1 MQTESLP
8 SPSARWQRV
17 KEIFHQALVQPR
29 AERGAFVAA
38 QTKDEPTLAAEVNS
52 LLEAHDESS
61 GFLNEA
67 AVDLRP
73 ALMNYAGQKIGH
85 YVVERQLGE
94 GGMGAV
100 YLARREMDGFAMPV
114 AIKLIRWAAFSESV
128 ERRFRMERQILARL
142 HHKNIPLLVD
152 GGVTPEGLPYLVT
165 EYVEGQPLDG
175 YMRSHPLGLRA
186 RLDLFL
192 EICSAVAE
200 AHRNLI
206 VHGDLKPSNV
216 LVTPEGNVK
225 LLDFGIS
232 RLLVDDEQAAQNA
245 TVPAMTPAWA
255 SPEQL
260 RGELPLIAS
269 DCYSL
274 GRLLYYLLTGA
285 AAVNPSGRTPLQ
297 VLEGLAVAAPVL
309 PSKAASDPELA
320 GDLDNITLK
329 ALECSPEERYRSVEL
344 LAEDIQA
351 FLESRPVSAR
361 AHTWRYRTQKF
372 VGRNKGVVA
381 AVTLLAVTLSGG
393 LAATLWQARIA
404 QRNYERAERRFADVR
419 RLANSFLFEM
429 DEAIAKLPGS
439 TPVRGTLVRNAVQYL
454 DGLAAEAAGDSLL
467 QEELAAAYEKV
478 GDIQGRPSSANLGDT
493 GGAIAS
499 YRKAMAIRE
508 ALEQAPATE
517 DDQRR
522 RRDALAA
529 TYVQLSSALK
539 AAGDYRSGLELDR
552 KALGM
557 RQKLLD
563 AEPGNPVRRRAVASS
578 FTALGGSLSQLGAWP
593 GVIDMRRQALEQY
606 EALAVGNPASEPDQ
620 RGLAL
625 ARQRMGSILMH
636 ERQFA
641 LALKQYRMGV
651 ATARG
656 VVERN
661 PGSRGDLL
669 NLGQGL
675 MGLGRCLVQSGDAVS
690 GAAELAS
697 ARKIFEQMER
707 ADPREVRGRTL
718 LATNWMF
725 SARAELALGKAGE
738 ALVWGQRSLG
748 EREKL
753 SGENPVN
760 AGAFGEV
767 AEAHDLLG
775 DVRAAQG
782 QRETAE
788 LEWRRAR
795 EMFLHMRNEGK
806 LNAADREAL
815 DQIEAKLA
823 ALAKAPR

>member
-1 MQTESLP
+1 
-8 SPSARWQRV
+8 V

-29 AERGAFVAA
+29 AERDAYIAA
-38 QTKDEPTLAAEVNS
+38 RTQGEPTLAAEVNS
-52 LLEAHDESS
+52 LLSAHDESS
-61 GFLNEA
+61 GFLGQP

-142 HHKNIPLLVD
+142 HHPNIPLLVD

-175 YMRSHPLGLRA
+175 YHPLGLRA

-232 RLLVDDEQAAQNA
+232 RLLVDEEQAAQNA

-285 AAVNPSGRTPLQ
+285 PAVNPTGRTPLQ
-297 VLEGLAVAAPVL
+297 VLEGLTVAAPVL

-320 GDLDNITLK
+320 GDLDNIALK
-329 ALECSPEERYRSVEL
+329 ALECSPDDRYRSVEL
-344 LAEDIQA
+344 LADDIRS

-361 AHTWRYRTQKF
+361 PHTWRYRTHKF

-381 AVTLLAVTLSGG
+381 AVALVTVTLSGG
-393 LAATLWQARIA
+393 LAATMWQARIA
-404 QRNYERAERRFADVR
+404 ERNYERAERRFADVR

-454 DGLAAEAAGDSLL
+454 DGLAAEAAGDSTL

-478 GDIQGRPSSANLGDT
+478 GDIQGRPASANLGDT
-493 GGAIAS
+493 GGALVS
-499 YRKAMAIRE
+499 YRKALAIRE
-508 ALEQAPATE
+508 ALEQMPGTE
-517 DDQRR
+517 EDQRR
-522 RRDALAA
+522 RRGALAA
-529 TYVQLSSALK
+529 TYVQLSSTLK

-552 KALGM
+552 KALAM

-563 AEPGNPVRRRAVASS
+563 AEPGNPARRRAVAAS
-578 FTALGGSLSQLGAWP
+578 FTAVGGSLSQLGAWP
-593 GVIDMRRQALEQY
+593 AVIDVRRQAIEQY
-606 EALAVGNPASEPDQ
+606 EALVAGNPKSEPDQ

-625 ARQRMGSILMH
+625 ARQRMGSILIH
-636 ERQFA
+636 ERQYP

-656 VVERN
+656 IVARN
-661 PGSRGDLL
+661 PGNRGDLL

-675 MGLGRCLVQSGDAVS
+675 MGLGRCLVESGDAAA
-690 GAAELAS
+690 GAAELAE
-697 ARKIFEQMER
+697 AQKIFERMEQ

-718 LATNWMF
+718 LAL
-725 SARAELALGKAGE
+725 SRALAARAALAMGKPEE
-738 ALVWGQRSLG
+738 ALRGGQRALA

-753 SGENPVN
+753 SAENPVN

-767 AEAHDLLG
+767 AEAHELMG
-775 DVRAAQG
+775 DVRAAQ
-782 QRETAE
+782 RRWDAAE

-795 EMFLHMRNEGK
+795 EMIVHLRNENK
-806 LNAADREAL
+806 FNAADREAL
-815 DQIEAKLA
+815 ERIEAKLA

>member
-1 MQTESLP
+1 MHTESLP

-17 KEIFHQALVQPR
+17 KEIFHQALVLPR
-29 AERGAFVAA
+29 GEREEYVAR
-38 QTKDEPTLAAEVNS
+38 QTAGEPTLAVEVNS
-52 LLEAHDESS
+52 LLAAHDDAS
-61 GFLNEA
+61 GFLDEA

-73 ALMNYAGQKIGH
+73 ALMDYAGRKIGH
-85 YVVERQLGE
+85 YLVERQLGE

-100 YLARREMDGFAMPV
+100 YLAHREMDGYGMPV

-128 ERRFRMERQILARL
+128 ERRFRKERQILARL
-142 HHKNIPLLVD
+142 HHPNIPLLVD

-175 YMRSHPLGLRA
+175 YLKSHPLGLRA
-186 RLDLFL
+186 RLALFL

-216 LVTPEGNVK
+216 LVTPEGKVK

-232 RLLVDDEQAAQNA
+232 RLLVDDEQSGQNA

-274 GRLLYYLLTGA
+274 GRLLYYLLTGT
-285 AAVNPSGRTPLQ
+285 AAVNPTGRTPLQ
-297 VLEGLAVAAPVL
+297 VLEGLTVTAPVL
-309 PSKAASDPELA
+309 PSKAASDPELV
-320 GDLDNITLK
+320 GDLDNVTLK
-329 ALECSPEERYRSVEL
+329 ALECAPEDRYRSVEL
-344 LAEDIQA
+344 LAEDVRSY
-351 FLESRPVSAR
+351 LESRPVSAR
-361 AHTWRYRTQKF
+361 PHTWRYRTQKF
-372 VGRNKGVVA
+372 MRRNQGVVVA
-381 AVTLLAVTLSGG
+381 AALLTVTLAGG
-393 LAATLWQARIA
+393 LAATFWQARIA

-454 DGLAAEAAGDSLL
+454 DSLALEAAGDSTL

-493 GGAIAS
+493 GGALAS
-499 YRKAMAIRE
+499 YGKAIAIRE
-508 ALEQAPATE
+508 ALEQQPAKEE
-517 DDQRR
+517 DEIRR
-522 RRDALAA
+522 RVALAT
-529 TYVQLSSALK
+529 TYVQMSSTLK
-539 AAGDYRSGLELDR
+539 AAGDHGSALDLDR
-552 KALGM
+552 KALAM
-557 RQKLLD
+557 RQKLLA
-563 AEPGNPVRRRAVASS
+563 AEPGNPVRRRAVAAS

-593 GVIDMRRQALEQY
+593 GVIDVRRQALEQY
-606 EALAVGNPASEPDQ
+606 EALAVGNPQSEPDQ

-625 ARQRMGSILMH
+625 ARQRMGSILTH
-636 ERQFA
+636 ERQYA

-651 ATARG
+651 ATGRG
-656 VVERN
+656 IVARN
-661 PGSRGDLL
+661 PKSRGDLL
-669 NLGQGL
+669 NLAQGL
-675 MGLGRCLVQSGDAVS
+675 MGLGRCLVESGDAVA
-690 GAAELAS
+690 GTVELLEAE
-697 ARKIFEQMER
+697 RIFGQMER
-707 ADPREVRGRTL
+707 ADPSEVRGRTL
-718 LATNWMF
+718 LASSWAF
-725 SARAELALGKAGE
+725 LGRAALARGRVEEALG
-738 ALVWGQRSLG
+738 WSQRSLAA
-748 EREKL
+748 REKL
-753 SGENPVN
+753 SEENPVN

-782 QRETAE
+782 RREMAE

-795 EMFLHMRNEGK
+795 EMFLHLQNEKK

-815 DQIEAKLA
+815 ERIETKLA

>member
-17 KEIFHQALVQPR
+17 KEVFHQALVQPR
-29 AERGAFVAA
+29 ELRDAFVAA
-38 QTKDEPTLAAEVNS
+38 QTLDEPTLAAEVNS
-52 LLEAHDESS
+52 LLAAHDESS
-61 GFLNEA
+61 GFLDEA

-73 ALMNYAGQKIGH
+73 ALMNYAGQRIGH
-85 YVVERQLGE
+85 YVLERHLGE

-100 YLARREMDGFAMPV
+100 YLARREMDGYAMPV
-114 AIKLIRWAAFSESV
+114 AIKLIRWAAFSESS
-128 ERRFRMERQILARL
+128 ERRFRRERQILARL
-142 HHKNIPLLVD
+142 HHPNIPLLVD
-152 GGVTPEGLPYLVT
+152 GGVTAEGLPYLVT

-175 YMRSHPLGLRA
+175 YLRSRPLELRA
-186 RLDLFL
+186 RLGLFL

-216 LVTPEGNVK
+216 LVTPDGHVK

-232 RLLVDDEQAAQNA
+232 RLLVDHEQSAQNA

-260 RGELPLIAS
+260 RGELPLISS

-274 GRLLYYLLTGA
+274 GRLLYYLLTGTP
-285 AAVNPSGRTPLQ
+285 AVNPSGRTPLQ
-297 VLEGLAVAAPVL
+297 VLEGLTVAAPVL
-309 PSKAASDPELA
+309 PSKAALDAELA
-320 GDLDNITLK
+320 GDLDNIVLK
-329 ALECSPEERYRSVEL
+329 ALECSPEDRYRSVEL
-344 LAEDIQA
+344 LAEDIRS

-372 VGRNKGVVA
+372 VRRNKGVVA
-381 AVTLLAVTLSGG
+381 AVALLTLTLAGG
-393 LAATLWQARIA
+393 LAATYWQARIA

-429 DEAIAKLPGS
+429 DEAMAKLPGS
-439 TPVRGTLVRNAVQYL
+439 TPVRGRLVRNAVQYL
-454 DGLAAEAAGDSLL
+454 DSLAMEAAGDTLL

-478 GDIQGRPSSANLGDT
+478 GDIQGRPASTNLGDT
-493 GGAIAS
+493 GGALVS
-499 YRKAMAIRE
+499 YRKALAIRE
-508 ALEQAPATE
+508 ALEQAE
-517 DDQRR
+517 GSGEEQRR
-522 RRDALAA
+522 RRDALAT
-529 TYVQLSSALK
+529 TYVQLSSTLK

-552 KALGM
+552 KALTM

-578 FTALGGSLSQLGAWP
+578 FTAVGGSLSQLGAWP
-593 GVIDMRRQALEQY
+593 AVIDVRRQALEQY
-606 EALAVGNPASEPDQ
+606 EALVAGNPKSDPDQ

-636 ERQFA
+636 ERRYA
-641 LALKQYRMGV
+641 LAIKQYRMGV

-656 VVERN
+656 VVSRN
-661 PGSRGDLL
+661 PGNRGDLL

-675 MGLGRCLVQSGDAVS
+675 MGLGRCLVESGEVIA
-690 GAAELAS
+690 GAMELA
-697 ARKIFEQMER
+697 AAGRVFEQMEQ

-718 LATNWMF
+718 LALNRVLA
-725 SARAELALGKAGE
+725 ARAALAMGKTKE
-738 ALVWGQRSLG
+738 ALEGGQRALG
-748 EREKL
+748 EREEL
-753 SGENPVN
+753 SAENPVN

-767 AEAHDLLG
+767 AEAHELLG
-775 DVRAAQG
+775 DVRNAQG
-782 QRETAE
+782 QREAAE

-795 EMFLHMRNEGK
+795 EMFLHLRNEHK
-806 LNAADREAL
+806 FNAADREAL
-815 DQIEAKLA
+815 ERIEAKLA
-823 ALAKAPR
+823 ALAKAHR